1 MVDYSTN
8 VDKISDFGPEFQSK
22 LIVSLIRDGSFL
34 AQSLD
39 VLNPNY
45 FDNDGSQWIC
55 NKIIDYYTQY
65 RDNPTIEYF
74 KAELDTIKKN
84 DTLRTEVV
92 NQLQESSKHS
102 KDRDLKY
109 VQDKF
114 LEFAKNQSLKIAI
127 LKSADIIDR
136 GDPSKWGQIKVI
148 MDQAMKAG
156 TQKDLG
162 LVWTDDF
169 DARHLDNP
177 RDCVPTGWAPIDAQ
191 LDGGLGPG
199 EIGVFMAPS
208 GAGKSWILTN
218 VGKTALQLGL
228 NVLHYTYELN
238 QKYVGVRYD
247 SCFSGIEPK
256 KLKDHLDDV
265 KKIVEG
271 VKGRLIIKYYPS
283 RTANIHTL
291 LAHIDY
297 LSVQKDFVPDL
308 IIVDYADIMM
318 SAAKA
323 QARHEELGYVYE
335 ELRSVAGELQIP
347 MWTASQTQRS
357 SINDDVIEADKVAE
371 SYNKVKTA
379 DALISVSRKTED
391 KINNTARFHMVKNR
405 FGSDGITFPAKFDA
419 STGYIDVYD
428 PSSNSGSQLLHDM
441 KNGEEGTKKLLAEKF
456 RKLQSVGQ

>member
-1 MVDYSTN
+1 MVDYSTD

-45 FDNDGSQWIC
+45 FDSDGSQWIC
-55 NKIIDYYTQY
+55 NKIIEYYSQY
-65 RDNPTIEYF
+65 RENPTLEYF
-74 KAELDTIKKN
+74 RAEIDEIKKN
-84 DTLRTEVV
+84 DTLKTEILS
-92 NQLQESSKHS
+92 QLSESSKHS

-127 LKSADIIDR
+127 LKSADIIDH

-162 LVWTDDF
+162 LIWTEDF

-177 RDCVPTGWAPIDAQ
+177 RNTIPTGWAPIDQQ

-208 GAGKSWILTN
+208 GAGKSWVLSH
-218 VGKTALQLGL
+218 VGKVALQLGL
-228 NVLHYTYELN
+228 NVLHYSYELN

-247 SCFSGIEPK
+247 ACFSGIEPK
-256 KLKDHLDDV
+256 QLKNHLDDV
-265 KKIVEG
+265 RGIVQS
-271 VKGRLIIKYYPS
+271 VDGRLIIKYYPS

-291 LAHIDY
+291 LAHMDY
-297 LSVQKDFVPDL
+297 LNVQKDFAPNM

-335 ELRSVAGELQIP
+335 ELRSIAGELQVPI
-347 MWTASQTQRS
+347 WTASQTQRS
-357 SINDDVIEADKVAE
+357 SINDDIIEADKVAE

-379 DALISVSRKTED
+379 DALISISRKTED
-391 KINNTARFHMVKNR
+391 KINNTARFHIVKNR

-419 STGYIDVYD
+419 STGFIDVYD
-428 PSSNSGSQLLHDM
+428 PSSNAGSQLMQDM
-441 KNGEEGTKKLLAEKF
+441 KRGDKATKELLQEKL
-456 RKLQSVGQ
+456 RKLQQV